1 MIADNAKFCTNC
13 GMPVRVLS
21 DDLTDSVQPE
31 ISMTPT
37 RTQTSDVTFDRA
49 QSGFSEM
56 TSDLAQ
62 PDFSGMTPEPAQPD
76 FFGMPD
82 GYVKPQPVVRP
93 QMQPIPPVQPATSYY
108 VQPAKKNSG
117 VLAAVIIGVCIL
129 LVAGAVGV
137 GITVKSII
145 DAADAVSGNKVT
157 QAVSE
162 DVLEAEAFG
171 NTTGRTSIETA
182 VEGYFKAKSIEEFAD
197 VVMSPSMLAY
207 FCESL
212 NVGEEDMKAVVG
224 KNYDF
229 KAYSYK
235 NIRVVQKFQLSDSE
249 IDDISE
255 QYYSREM
262 AAYIDELYE
271 VIVQFDEGHNGDW
284 NTYSSELYVY
294 RSQGKWYVLVDW

>member
-1 MIADNAKFCTNC
+1 MRLCNNCRSMIADNAKFCTNC

-21 DDLTDSVQPE
+21 DELTDSVQP
-31 ISMTPT
+31 
-37 RTQTSDVTFDRA
+37 
-49 QSGFSEM
+49 
-56 TSDLAQ
+56 
-62 PDFSGMTPEPAQPD
+62 DFLEMTPEPSQPD

-82 GYVKPQPVVRP
+82 GYVTPQPLVRP
-93 QMQPIPPVQPATSYY
+93 QIQTISPVQTATSYC
-108 VQPAKKNSG
+108 QPAKKNSG
-117 VLAAVIIGVCIL
+117 ILTAVIIGVCIL
-129 LVAGAVGV
+129 LAAGAVGV

-145 DAADAVSGNKVT
+145 DAADAVSENKVT
-157 QAVSE
+157 QVVSE

-229 KAYSYK
+229 KAFSYK
-235 NIRVVQKFQLSDSE
+235 NIRVVQKFQLSDLE

-255 QYYSREM
+255 QYYSKEM
-262 AAYIDELYE
+262 SAYIDELYE

-284 NTYSSELYVY
+284 NTYSNKLYVY